1 MEGGEADITGDGQ
14 VCGGWQTHFQLGPVD
29 GLWGASTKLGSSGAG
44 PGSAEMM
51 HSMLYRLSLMYFLK
65 YWTR

>member
-1 MEGGEADITGDGQ
+1 MADSFPAGASGWTVGG
-14 VCGGWQTHFQLGPVD
+14 
-29 GLWGASTKLGSSGAG
+29 GASTKLGSSGAG

-51 HSMLYRLSLMYFLK
+51 HSMWYRLSLMYFLK